1 MLQHGV
7 ENRPGE
13 VRLGV
18 GQPALIVRA
27 GSLAQGE
34 VSLTLQVCKVDR
46 PLPVRAVLQEVPA
59 EYLDERLVFSN
70 QTLSVL

>member
-7 ENRPGE
+7 EDRPGE

-18 GQPALIVRA
+18 GQAGLIVRA

-34 VSLTLQVCKVDR
+34 VSLPLQVREIDR
-46 PLPVRAVLQEVPA
+46 PLPVRPVLQEVLA
-59 EYLDERLVFSN
+59 EYLDERLVLNN